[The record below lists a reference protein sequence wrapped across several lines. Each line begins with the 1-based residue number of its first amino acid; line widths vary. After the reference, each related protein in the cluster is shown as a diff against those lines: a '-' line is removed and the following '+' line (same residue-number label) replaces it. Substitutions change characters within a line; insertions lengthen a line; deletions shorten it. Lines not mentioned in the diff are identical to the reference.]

1 MSLLDEQL
9 VEEWL
14 NRQGFFTMRGI
25 KCGVDE
31 IDLLAIRERPEGM
44 DRWHVE
50 VQISFN
56 PIGYIGGGPSAK
68 RRTPEEVRAGVVQ
81 WVDKKF
87 TKAIKS
93 ERRLGILPESEWQYV
108 LVHGISRHP
117 VELGIMNELGDQG
130 PEAENETGFDKGSA
144 LGIGP
149 GGLRLRRDRCK
160 PDPVEIR
167 SHPPEGIG
175 DHPALISDYI
185 FEKR

>member
-31 IDLLAIRERPEGM
+31 IDLLAIRERPDGM
-44 DRWHVE
+44 ERWHVE

-68 RRTPEEVRAGVVQ
+68 RRTPDEVRAGVEQ

-93 ERRLGILPESEWQYV
+93 ERRLALLPKSEWEYV

-117 VELGIMNELGDQG
+117 VELEIMNELGVRTVPYSEVLSFLLARGTKESSSVASNILDI
-130 PEAENETGFDKGSA
+130 
-144 LGIGP
+144 IGYAKQQLVP
-149 GGLRLRRDRCK
+149 
-160 PDPVEIR
+160 
-167 SHPPEGIG
+167 
-175 DHPALISDYI
+175 
-185 FEKR
+185 

>member
-31 IDLLAIRERPEGM
+31 IDLLAIREQADGM
-44 DRWHVE
+44 ERWHVE

-56 PIGYIGGGPSAK
+56 PIGYIGGGQSAK
-68 RRTPEEVRAGVVQ
+68 RRTPEEVRAGVEQ

-93 ERRLGILPESEWQYV
+93 ERRLAILPKSEWQYV
-108 LVHGISRHP
+108 LVHGISKHP
-117 VELGIMNELGDQG
+117 VELEIMKDLGVRTVPYIEVLSFLLARGTKESSSVASNILDI
-130 PEAENETGFDKGSA
+130 
-144 LGIGP
+144 IG
-149 GGLRLRRDRCK
+149 
-160 PDPVEIR
+160 
-167 SHPPEGIG
+167 
-175 DHPALISDYI
+175 YT
-185 FEKR
+185 KRQLAK

>member
-31 IDLLAIRERPEGM
+31 IDLLAIRERPNGM
-44 DRWHVE
+44 ERWHVE

-56 PIGYIGGGPSAK
+56 PIGYIGGGASAK
-68 RRTPEEVRAGVVQ
+68 RRTPDEVRAGVEQ

-93 ERRLGILPESEWQYV
+93 ERRLALLPKSEWEYV

-117 VELGIMNELGDQG
+117 IELEIMNELGVRTVSYSDVLSFLLARG
-130 PEAENETGFDKGSA
+130 TKESSSVASNILDI
-144 LGIGP
+144 LGYAKQ
-149 GGLRLRRDRCK
+149 RLA
-160 PDPVEIR
+160 P
-167 SHPPEGIG
+167 
-175 DHPALISDYI
+175 
-185 FEKR
+185 